1 MRRHFYQGVIVVL
14 LVFFTFFF
22 VKSHQNYMDLL
33 ECNDELLD
41 LLDEQRAQHETIID
55 KWEESYDEL
64 QTKYG
69 KLLVENDTLRRME
82 LPVYDFTEAE
92 IYLIAQCVEAEA
104 GYYEN
109 HEVSQQYVTQVILNR
124 LHSNKFPNSVEEVI
138 YERNGNI
145 PQFSVA
151 YNGMM
156 EEHSEVQPETLANV
170 YQVIV
175 HGTDLPEYVC
185 YFYSASVTEN
195 WVNTLPIYT
204 EVDGTV
210 FAYENKEDY

>member
-41 LLDEQRAQHETIID
+41 LLDEQRAQHDTIID

-69 KLLVENDTLRRME
+69 KLLVENDNLRRME

-156 EEHSEVQPETLANV
+156 EGHSEVQPETLANV

-185 YFYSASVTEN
+185 YFYSASVIEN

-204 EVDGTV
+204 EVDDTV

>member
-14 LVFFTFFF
+14 LLFFTFFF

-41 LLDEQRAQHETIID
+41 LLDEQRAQHDTIID

-69 KLLVENDTLRRME
+69 KLLVENDKLRRIE

-138 YERNGNI
+138 YERNLLLI
-145 PQFSVA
+145 
-151 YNGMM
+151 M
-156 EEHSEVQPETLANV
+156 E
-170 YQVIV
+170 
-175 HGTDLPEYVC
+175 
-185 YFYSASVTEN
+185 
-195 WVNTLPIYT
+195 
-204 EVDGTV
+204 
-210 FAYENKEDY
+210 